1 MLIMKCCKY
10 NKTLKTISNG
20 SNTPDSV
27 IIHIDTMATLFLL
40 LGVMYDLE
48 NTSRY
53 RPSFSNGFRCLT
65 DKIHIH

>member
-40 LGVMYDLE
+40 IRGDVQ
-48 NTSRY
+48 S
-53 RPSFSNGFRCLT
+53 
-65 DKIHIH
+65 